1 MRAYTRCAWI
11 AVHTTH
17 SKERIE
23 MLRRACSVIFL
34 VAVIASLPCGAQG
47 GGQSALQSAFVGR
60 QVRIEIDMPG
70 TQQGVDL
77 RVEREDSM
85 DWRAYSSRLKQ
96 FGPAIRSGDRATI
109 TTLVVKKNL
118 IEFQLDGGGFGTF
131 WDDTRTTIAPYQI
144 EKSSYERQL
153 ENDIRDTSDPQKKR
167 DLQRELDRVRQRRER
182 EQRADDRAA
191 QIASQLKAQEM
202 ADKRMRGGSRF
213 NLRWSGSIPQDQ
225 LTSETVMKLLD
236 GYIDFG
242 NLQGQKPMLQ
252 PAAQNAAAA
261 NANAPAN
268 GAPASPI
275 TQLKRDMQMGA
286 ISELLGLGRMLSES
300 TSEEGLKTQIF
311 EYLPN
316 DYRAEVTYVDGVV
329 VRYSITSR

>member
-1 MRAYTRCAWI
+1 
-11 AVHTTH
+11 
-17 SKERIE
+17 
-23 MLRRACSVIFL
+23 MLRRAGSVIFF
-34 VAVIASLPCGAQG
+34 AATIASLPCGAQG
-47 GGQSALQSAFVGR
+47 GQTSLQNYFVGR
-60 QVRIEIDMPG
+60 QVRVEIDMPG

-77 RVEREDSM
+77 RVERDDPM
-85 DWRAYSSRLKQ
+85 DWKGYSTRLKQ

-131 WDDTRTTIAPYQI
+131 WDDTRTTVAPYQI

-153 ENDIRDTSDPQKKR
+153 ENDIRNTTDPQKRR

-191 QIASQLKAQEM
+191 QIASQLKAQEV
-202 ADKRMRGGSRF
+202 ADKRLRGGSRF
-213 NLRWSGSIPQDQ
+213 NLRWAGSIPQEQ
-225 LTSETVMKLLD
+225 LTPEAVMKLLD
-236 GYIDFG
+236 GYLDFG
-242 NLQGQKPMLQ
+242 DLAGQKAILQ
-252 PAAQNAAAA
+252 PTAQNATA

-275 TQLKRDMQMGA
+275 TQLKRGMQMGE
-286 ISELLGLGRMLSES
+286 INQLMGQGRMLSES

-316 DYRAEVTYVDGVV
+316 DYRVEVTYVDGVV